1 MNEIR
6 RLVLFNQSA
15 KAFKPLVTGVFGIVD
30 MPRGRMGNHHINPS
44 PPPEDRSKPANDGT
58 HLPLLVLA
66 GTAIVPARSLQ
77 AENIYSVF
85 FYQPAVQI
93 ATACRRFLVITN
105 VMVAADVIK
114 GGVKGMGQTG
124 KVFRWKVATGNNQ
137 VDIRKRAVIG
147 LLEKYGLSH
156 V

>member
-1 MNEIR
+1 MD
-6 RLVLFNQSA
+6 V
-15 KAFKPLVTGVFGIVD
+15 
-30 MPRGRMGNHHINPS
+30 PRGCMGNHHINPS
-44 PPPEDRSKPANDGT
+44 PPPEGRAKPPNDGT

-77 AENIYSVF
+77 AENIYSNF

-93 ATACRRFLVITN
+93 ATAGRRLLVITN
-105 VMVAADVIK
+105 VMVAAYVIK

-124 KVFRWKVATGNNQ
+124 KVFRGEIATGNNQ
-137 VDIRKRAVIG
+137 VDIRKPAVIG
-147 LLEKYGLSH
+147 MLEKYGLNH